1 MLKTLIIGHAGH
13 GKDTVA
19 DILQKSYG
27 YKGEDS
33 SRASLRIFLFDI
45 LQKRYGYATPEEAYQ
60 DRVNHRGE
68 WYNEICEYN
77 KDDKARLGRAI
88 MADNDIYIG
97 MRSHDEI
104 RACKGAKLFDIV
116 IGVFDPRKP
125 LEPESS
131 FSIDLWKEAD
141 VVLVNNG
148 TISKLE
154 RSINLLKFL

>member
-1 MLKTLIIGHAGH
+1 MLKILIIGHARH

-19 DILQKSYG
+19 GILEKSYG
-27 YKGEDS
+27 YMGEDS

-45 LQKRYGYATPEEAYQ
+45 LKERHGYASLEEAYQ
-60 DRVNHRGE
+60 DRVNHRGD
-68 WYNEICEYN
+68 WYNEICKYN
-77 KDDKARLGRAI
+77 ENDKARLGRAI

-97 MRSHDEI
+97 MRSQEEI
-104 RACKGAKLFDIV
+104 RACKEAKLFDIV

-131 FSIDLWKEAD
+131 FTIDLWKEAD

-148 TISKLE
+148 TKSKLE